1 MDRCHSHRLG
11 PTLGWAARMSKGA
24 LDEQLASFDVT
35 PAQTRLLM
43 DLHRRGGQ
51 ALQKDLTESMCT
63 RAPTVNG
70 ILDRLEEK
78 GMVRRSVSGADAR
91 QRVVTLTD
99 KGRERQTRFAE
110 SYLAVEDRMVRGF
123 TEEERAAL
131 LSYLDRVIGNL
142 QVKGGESHGPQG

>member
-1 MDRCHSHRLG
+1 MDRCHTHRLG

-24 LDEQLASFDVT
+24 LDSQLSSFDVT
-35 PAQTRLLM
+35 PAQTRLLL

-51 ALQKDLTESMCT
+51 APQKELTESMCT

-78 GMVRRSVSGADAR
+78 GLVTRSISGTDAR

-99 KGRERQTRFAE
+99 KGRERQARFAE
-110 SYLAVEDRMVRGF
+110 CFLAVEDRMVRGF
-123 TEEERAAL
+123 TEEERRAL
-131 LSYLDRVIGNL
+131 LRYLDRVIENL
-142 QVKGGESHGPQG
+142 QAEEETS